1 MILPIER
8 VMILKSVSIF
18 SSTPVEY
25 LANVA
30 DVLEEIEIRE
40 GETIIEKG
48 DLGRS
53 LYIIVYGQVY
63 MHKGERFLAILG
75 SREVFGEWA
84 ALDPEPRAASAKALT
99 DCLLFRLEYDALYEL
114 MEADVEVVQGI
125 IHILCK
131 RLRSIANT
139 AISNKK

>member
-18 SSTPVEY
+18 SSTPEEY

-30 DVLEEIEIRE
+30 EFLEEIEIKE
-40 GETIIEKG
+40 GQTILEKG
-48 DLGRS
+48 ELGRS
-53 LYIIVYGQVY
+53 LYIIVDGRVY
-63 MHKGERFLAILG
+63 MHSENKHLAILG
-75 SREVFGEWA
+75 NREVFGEWA

-114 MEADVEVVQGI
+114 MEADIEVVQGI
-125 IHILCK
+125 VHILCT
-131 RLRSIANT
+131 RLRSLAKT
-139 AISNKK
+139 AISIKK

>member
-1 MILPIER
+1 M
-8 VMILKSVSIF
+8 
-18 SSTPVEY
+18 
-25 LANVA
+25 A

-53 LYIIVYGQVY
+53 LYIIVYGEVY
-63 MHKGERFLAILG
+63 MHIGERFLAVLG
-75 SREVFGEWA
+75 NREVFGEWA

-99 DCLLFRLEYDALYEL
+99 DCLLFRLEYDDLYEL

-131 RLRSIANT
+131 RLRSMAKT
-139 AISNKK
+139 AITTKK

>member
-1 MILPIER
+1 
-8 VMILKSVSIF
+8 
-18 SSTPVEY
+18 
-25 LANVA
+25 
-30 DVLEEIEIRE
+30 
-40 GETIIEKG
+40 
-48 DLGRS
+48 
-53 LYIIVYGQVY
+53 

-84 ALDPEPRAASAKALT
+84 ALDPEPRAASAKAIT

-131 RLRSIANT
+131 RLRSIAST

>member
-30 DVLEEIEIRE
+30 EFLEEVEVRV

-48 DLGRS
+48 ELGRS
-53 LYIIVYGQVY
+53 LYIIVDGRVH
-63 MHKGERFLAILG
+63 MHNGDKHLAILG

-84 ALDPEPRAASAKALT
+84 ALDPEPRAATATALSDT
-99 DCLLFRLEYDALYEL
+99 LLFRLEYDALYEL

-131 RLRSIANT
+131 RLRSIAKT
-139 AISNKK
+139 AITNKK